1 MSWHVEA
8 AMRSPFPGMDPFLED
23 PGGWAGA
30 HDALI
35 AIMRELLNG
44 QLGPDF
50 IADGGTSVYILAPD
64 ERRWISPDVFVIET
78 PIAAASPSRRGAIA
92 TPIRVAVAAPEAI
105 EQPHIVIR
113 DRASRQVIAVLELLS
128 PINKV
133 PEGASVGRQSSP
145 RADFLRK
152 RRETMQSQTHWLEI
166 DLLRAGERPEE
177 ARGHGDYYALLRRVG
192 SDEAEVWPIDLR
204 DPLPTIGVPLSPGYD
219 DVALDLQLA
228 LDLLFER
235 YRYAELL
242 DYAAPP
248 PAPPFVPA
256 DARWIAEQV
265 RQWQAARARSG
276 PMA

>member
-1 MSWHVEA
+1 
-8 AMRSPFPGMDPFLED
+8 MRSPFPGMDPYLEE

-44 QLGPDF
+44 QLGPNF
-50 IADGGTSVYILAPD
+50 IADGGTSVYVLTPD
-64 ERRWISPDVFVIET
+64 ERRWIYPDVFVIET
-78 PIAAASPSRRGAIA
+78 PAVVAAPATRGAIA
-92 TPIRVAVAAPEAI
+92 APLRVAVAAPETI
-105 EQPHIVIR
+105 EQPHIIIR

-133 PEGASVGRQSSP
+133 PEGVSYARQSSP

-166 DLLRAGERPEE
+166 DLLRAGERPQE
-177 ARGHGDYYALLRRVG
+177 ARGHGDYYALLRRAG
-192 SDEAEVWPIDLR
+192 SDEAEIWPLDLR
-204 DPLPTIGVPLSPGYD
+204 DPLPTIAVPLSPGYD
-219 DVALDLQLA
+219 DVALDLQAA

-242 DYAAPP
+242 DYTTSTPP
-248 PAPPFVPA
+248 PPFIPT
-256 DARWIAEQV
+256 DARWIAERVQ
-265 RQWQAARARSG
+265 QWRAARVAG
-276 PMA
+276 E

>member
-1 MSWHVEA
+1 
-8 AMRSPFPGMDPFLED
+8 MRSPFPGMDPYLEE

-35 AIMRELLNG
+35 AIMRELLNS
-44 QLGPDF
+44 QLGPNF
-50 IADGGTSVYILAPD
+50 IADGGTSVYILTPD
-64 ERRWISPDVFVIET
+64 ERRWIYPDVFVIET
-78 PIAAASPSRRGAIA
+78 PAAAASPVQRGAIA
-92 TPIRVAVAAPEAI
+92 APLRVAVAAPETI
-105 EQPHIVIR
+105 EQPYINIR

-133 PEGASVGRQSSP
+133 PEGASFGRQSSP

-152 RRETMQSQTHWLEI
+152 RRKTMQSQTHWLEI
-166 DLLRAGERPEE
+166 DLLRAGERPQE

-192 SDEAEVWPIDLR
+192 SDDAEIWPIDLR

-219 DVALDLQLA
+219 DVALDLQRSLE
-228 LDLLFER
+228 LLFER

-248 PAPPFVPA
+248 PAPPFIPA
-256 DARWIAEQV
+256 DARWIADQI
-265 RQWQAARARSG
+265 RAWQASRVVSSQET
-276 PMA
+276 